1 LIDSH
6 THIYLQEFDTDRSL
20 VIERAKMAGVN
31 AMLMPNVDLETINPM
46 LLTAKEYPNYCI
58 PMMGLHPT
66 SVTAQYKKQL
76 AIINNHLAGGC
87 FIAVGEIGIDLYW
100 DTSLIKEQMDAFDI
114 QIKMALR
121 YDLPVV
127 IHSRNAL
134 PQIYEVLETYK
145 GSALKG
151 VFHSFAE
158 SAAHVA
164 KIQSLGDFYFGIN
177 GVVTFKKTNI
187 SEALQAIGLN
197 RVLLETDA
205 PYLTP
210 VPFRGKRNESAYL
223 NYITDKL
230 AKIFGK
236 NSDTIKNV
244 TSENATELFN
254 LRKYVH

>member
-1 LIDSH
+1 MYAI
-6 THIYLQEFDTDRSL
+6 RSYY
-20 VIERAKMAGVN
+20 A
-31 AMLMPNVDLETINPM
+31 
-46 LLTAKEYPNYCI
+46 
-58 PMMGLHPT
+58 
-66 SVTAQYKKQL
+66 
-76 AIINNHLAGGC
+76 
-87 FIAVGEIGIDLYW
+87 
-100 DTSLIKEQMDAFDI
+100 
-114 QIKMALR
+114 
-121 YDLPVV
+121 
-127 IHSRNAL
+127 
-134 PQIYEVLETYK
+134 
-145 GSALKG
+145 ALKG

-230 AKIFGK
+230 AEIFGK